1 MHTKENWFLFL
12 LHGVV
17 EFMHDL
23 RSTFPTPVYKALTSF
38 PTALAGRVTHS
49 VVSVRPISFYP
60 VFQINSLFTL
70 GFFFAIVWL
79 VSRSRAKVED
89 RVRVSNVEQSVAF
102 MESFPSLPL
111 MRYIIRERPRSGL
124 FIMQRQK
131 PGKKL
136 PSTEDRGRTVR
147 PRYFAITTF
156 GSGRWHRLPSC
167 LIGQ

>member
-1 MHTKENWFLFL
+1 
-12 LHGVV
+12 
-17 EFMHDL
+17 MHDL

-49 VVSVRPISFYP
+49 VVSVRPISFYS

-89 RVRVSNVEQSVAF
+89 RVRVSNVEQSVSF

-124 FIMQRQK
+124 FIMQRAK
-131 PGKKL
+131 ETRKKL